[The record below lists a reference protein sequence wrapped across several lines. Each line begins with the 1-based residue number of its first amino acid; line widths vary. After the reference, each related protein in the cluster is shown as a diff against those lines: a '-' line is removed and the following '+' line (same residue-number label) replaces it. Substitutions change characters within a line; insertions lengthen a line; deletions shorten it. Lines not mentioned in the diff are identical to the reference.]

1 MAKIKIQCEATA
13 RHSGKRCRCK
23 GYFTPT
29 SRRMLCTY
37 HKGSKSWDHKTR
49 KYKGLYR
56 NNNIDIQSKI
66 NMLKNLRTL
75 KIKRQM
81 KSKDISR
88 TKNKELTLSDTEL
101 NTIIDRIVDGET
113 LYELA
118 KDLQIRL
125 TTLYKYLDQNPKTKE
140 RFELAQERGIKT
152 LVEKMLVLFNNDNP
166 DVDPNMLVFIR
177 ERANYLKWLAPRV
190 SSLFTEKQKI
200 DVKQDTTL
208 NIKWESEPDM
218 IDVSEDIVDIPSDNK
233 D

>member
-1 MAKIKIQCEATA
+1 
-13 RHSGKRCRCK
+13 
-23 GYFTPT
+23 
-29 SRRMLCTY
+29 
-37 HKGSKSWDHKTR
+37 
-49 KYKGLYR
+49 
-56 NNNIDIQSKI
+56 
-66 NMLKNLRTL
+66 
-75 KIKRQM
+75 M

-88 TKNKELTLSDTEL
+88 TKSKELTLSDTEL

-113 LYELA
+113 MFELA

-200 DVKQDTTL
+200 DVKSDSNIRISWEDNQDNL
-208 NIKWESEPDM
+208 
-218 IDVSEDIVDIPSDNK
+218 IDVSADTISDTSDNK
-233 D
+233 DL

>member
-1 MAKIKIQCEATA
+1 MT
-13 RHSGKRCRCK
+13 
-23 GYFTPT
+23 
-29 SRRMLCTY
+29 
-37 HKGSKSWDHKTR
+37 
-49 KYKGLYR
+49 
-56 NNNIDIQSKI
+56 
-66 NMLKNLRTL
+66 
-75 KIKRQM
+75 
-81 KSKDISR
+81 KSKDISK
-88 TKNKELTLSDTEL
+88 TKNKSLSLSDTEL

-113 LYELA
+113 MFELA
-118 KDLQIRL
+118 KDLQIKL

-218 IDVSEDIVDIPSDNK
+218 IDVSGDITDVPPDNK